1 MAFGPVP
8 GRNGFGKSQKGDEI
22 MKKWF
27 ALILVTASLV
37 ATGCQNKQEGQQG
50 APSGGSSG
58 AGAPPAGS
66 PPGGGTGGGTS
77 GGGQ

>member
-1 MAFGPVP
+1 
-8 GRNGFGKSQKGDEI
+8 
-22 MKKWF
+22 MKK
-27 ALILVTASLV
+27 ALALVLV
-37 ATGCQNKQEGQQG
+37 VAPLLLAGCQNKQEGQQG

-58 AGAPPAGS
+58 AGAPPAGT